1 MSRTAS
7 YEDRGSVEKHELLR
21 DSIRESEY
29 IAIIT
34 HQNADPDAVCAA
46 YSVSWLVKRLNRKV
60 KVRTVFPEGVSEQAK
75 SITSRVK
82 AKVKED
88 LGSTPPNLLLMVDTS
103 STWTLGGLKDT
114 VESLAENA
122 SLVVVDHHHPG
133 EEILRYSPLAFIDEE
148 ATSACEVVFKLFQGL
163 GVIPSRKVSQI
174 LLTGVIFDS
183 RHFMIADSDTFEL
196 AAQLCRLGA
205 SPSIS
210 AEMLH
215 MPAGLSEKIA
225 RLKAAQRCRIYRVKD
240 WIVAVSNLSSYQA
253 SGARALIGLGADL
266 AVVMGGKKG
275 VYRVNLRA
283 AESFV
288 ESTRIHLGRD
298 LAGHLGVVF
307 DGSGGGH
314 NSAAGVVTRRGSR
327 EEILS
332 HLLGRISSLIG
343 APSREVK

>member
-1 MSRTAS
+1 
-7 YEDRGSVEKHELLR
+7 
-21 DSIRESEY
+21 
-29 IAIIT
+29 
-34 HQNADPDAVCAA
+34 
-46 YSVSWLVKRLNRKV
+46 
-60 KVRTVFPEGVSEQAK
+60 
-75 SITSRVK
+75 
-82 AKVKED
+82 
-88 LGSTPPNLLLMVDTS
+88 
-103 STWTLGGLKDT
+103 
-114 VESLAENA
+114 
-122 SLVVVDHHHPG
+122 
-133 EEILRYSPLAFIDEE
+133 
-148 ATSACEVVFKLFQGL
+148 
-163 GVIPSRKVSQI
+163 
-174 LLTGVIFDS
+174 
-183 RHFMIADSDTFEL
+183 
-196 AAQLCRLGA
+196 